1 MEKVSII
8 IPFYNCPYVDQAI
21 ESALQ
26 QTYPNIEIILVNDG
40 STQFTDKIKK
50 YFGKIKYIEK
60 ENGGTAT
67 ALNLGIKNA
76 TGNYF
81 SWLSSDDIYHPEKI
95 TKQLHFMLEH
105 QAAAVYSPVIFIDSQ
120 SKPISEAIGVSYSDR
135 SLFLKHFLKGC
146 FINGCSVLL
155 NMDAFSK
162 FGLFDE
168 NFLYAHD
175 YDLWVRI
182 AQHYDFQYLND
193 PLVFYRVHEEM
204 GTLKHI
210 KAINREIRM
219 VQKKYRSVLLKMIK
233 DERNKTKSGFD
244 RRN

>member
-26 QTYPNIEIILVNDG
+26 QTYPNIEIVLVNDG
-40 STQFTDKIKK
+40 STQFIDKVEK

-67 ALNLGIKNA
+67 ALNVGIKNA

-95 TKQLHFMLEH
+95 AKQLSFMLEN
-105 QAAAVYSPVIFIDSQ
+105 QANAVYSPVIFIDSQ
-120 SKPISEAIGVSYSDR
+120 SKPISQAIGVSYSDKA
-135 SLFLKHFLKGC
+135 LFLRHFLKGC

-155 NMDAFSK
+155 RMDAFSK
-162 FGLFDE
+162 AGLFDE
-168 NFLYAHD
+168 TFLYAHD
-175 YDLWVRI
+175 YEFWIRI
-182 AQHYDFQYLND
+182 AQHYNFQYLNE
-193 PLVFYRVHEEM
+193 PLVFYRIHAEM
-204 GTLKHI
+204 GTQKHI
-210 KAINREIRM
+210 NTINREIRM
-219 VQKKYRSVLLKMIK
+219 VQKKYRNVLLKMIRG
-233 DERNKTKSGFD
+233 ERNKTRFKSD
-244 RRN
+244 RGK

>member
-21 ESALQ
+21 ESSLQ
-26 QTYPNIEIILVNDG
+26 QTYSNIEVILVNDG

-50 YFGKIKYIEK
+50 YLGKIKYIEK

-95 TKQLHFMLEH
+95 AKQLRFMLE
-105 QAAAVYSPVIFIDSQ
+105 QQTNAVYSPVIFIDSQ
-120 SKPISEAIGVSYSDR
+120 SKPTSRAIGVSYSNR
-135 SLFLKHFLKGC
+135 ALFLNHFLQGC

-155 NMDAFSK
+155 NMDVFSK
-162 FGLFDE
+162 SGLFDE
-168 NFLYAHD
+168 TFRYAHD
-175 YDLWVRI
+175 YDLWIRI
-182 AQHYDFQYLND
+182 AQHYDFQYLNE

-204 GTLKHI
+204 GTRKHI
-210 KAINREIRM
+210 NAVNTEARM
-219 VQKKYRSVLLKMIK
+219 IQQKYYNVLLNMIR
-233 DERNKTKSGFD
+233 DERNKTGLGFD
-244 RRN
+244 GRN